1 MERTSYLRAPAIDVV
16 PLIINLVIFQLVW
29 IITVISVGLDRIWPG
44 PAILCFYF
52 AVHTMVSTTVRA
64 DFFLAAIAVAMGLV
78 IDTVLIQAGVLSFGM
93 NLPWAGVAPFWIW
106 ILWAN
111 FALTLNSCLGWL
123 HGRYKIAAIFGFVG
137 GPLSYHFGIRLGAG
151 ELLVTPLI
159 AFLIIGLC
167 WSVVTPLLL
176 FSARELTRRIK

>member
-1 MERTSYLRAPAIDVV
+1 MERTTYLRSPTIDPV
-16 PLIINLVIFQLVW
+16 PLIINLVLFQLVW
-29 IITVISVGLDRIWPG
+29 IITVLSVSLDRVWPG
-44 PAILCFYF
+44 PTILSFFF
-52 AVHTMVSTTVRA
+52 AVHIIVSTSVRA
-64 DFFLAAIAVAMGLV
+64 DFILAAIAVAMGLV
-78 IDTVLIQAGVLSFGM
+78 IDTVLIQAGVLSFGI

-111 FALTLNSCLGWL
+111 FALTLNGCLGWL
-123 HGRYKIAAIFGFVG
+123 QGRYKTAAMLGFVG

-176 FSARELTRRIK
+176 FTARELTRRIK